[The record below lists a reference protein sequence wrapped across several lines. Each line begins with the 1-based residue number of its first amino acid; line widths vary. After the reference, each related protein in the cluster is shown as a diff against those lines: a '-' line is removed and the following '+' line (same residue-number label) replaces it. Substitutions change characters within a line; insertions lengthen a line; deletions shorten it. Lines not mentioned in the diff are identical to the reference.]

1 MPRVS
6 HYNPI
11 WEQEHNWIAKCPKD
25 ATKALCKACGSEFSI
40 KNISVADIRK
50 HVGRDKHEK
59 AYNIWKRQR
68 TLIPVQQ
75 PRPKSNPA
83 AAGHNNNNN
92 SPASSSSSSKVI
104 VTRKPSII
112 TLNHTETVTKS
123 EIIRA
128 LDIISNNS
136 SLNCVNNDNAKY
148 SAMFPDSQI
157 AKNFRMKRSKLTYV
171 IQHGLAP
178 YFIEKQKLEM
188 KDKLFCYHFDETTTA
203 QKKSS
208 MMDTSPS
215 EIKWER

>member
-11 WEQEHNWIAKCPKD
+11 WEQEHDWIAKCPKD

-40 KNISVADIRK
+40 KNSSVADIRK
-50 HVGRDKHEK
+50 HVGRDKHKK

-104 VTRKPSII
+104 AT
-112 TLNHTETVTKS
+112 
-123 EIIRA
+123 
-128 LDIISNNS
+128 
-136 SLNCVNNDNAKY
+136 
-148 SAMFPDSQI
+148 
-157 AKNFRMKRSKLTYV
+157 
-171 IQHGLAP
+171 
-178 YFIEKQKLEM
+178 
-188 KDKLFCYHFDETTTA
+188 
-203 QKKSS
+203 
-208 MMDTSPS
+208 
-215 EIKWER
+215 